1 MAFDD
6 MISVAKKQTTL
17 FTNAQPFLRFVTIPR
32 RKLSDDARA
41 NEAAHKIKEIITALT
56 KPLTDQEK
64 YAGKYELPK
73 EPRVCFTG
81 TLEDV
86 QSFYEGDLTKYTSSA
101 PHAAYTDGAPVM
113 PPTEEGVKRMLAGTR
128 HKPDEVIG
136 KLLPLMGIATV
147 EKVAINAVM
156 AGCKPQYMPLC
167 LALTECLTKFNI
179 AEALQGAQGWFAF
192 ETLVCGPYAREI
204 GLNSGGPGV
213 AGPAPLTP
221 GVPANTSIGRFVRL
235 MQINIGGIE
244 AGVNEAKGI
253 GNPYKTSFVMA
264 EDNEGSPWP
273 QFTTH
278 PDIGFKD
285 RESTATML
293 VCWGDILSGYK
304 ATPEQQSSKDIRER
318 VLSPVADAAKGLS
331 RPQQGLI
338 FHIGLKEAQNLAEA
352 GYSKD
357 DCRKWIWE
365 HCIDTWAVGQKR
377 GLGGGQLKVDFAI
390 QGKPLDIDPRF
401 NDKTLPP
408 DTIVKYY
415 PTLRHINIIVS
426 LSSYLGAIQNG
437 TPRWSAA
444 IDKWR

>member
-1 MAFDD
+1 
-6 MISVAKKQTTL
+6 
-17 FTNAQPFLRFVTIPR
+17 
-32 RKLSDDARA
+32 
-41 NEAAHKIKEIITALT
+41 
-56 KPLTDQEK
+56 
-64 YAGKYELPK
+64 
-73 EPRVCFTG
+73 
-81 TLEDV
+81 
-86 QSFYEGDLTKYTSSA
+86 
-101 PHAAYTDGAPVM
+101 
-113 PPTEEGVKRMLAGTR
+113 
-128 HKPDEVIG
+128 
-136 KLLPLMGIATV
+136 
-147 EKVAINAVM
+147 
-156 AGCKPQYMPLC
+156 
-167 LALTECLTKFNI
+167 
-179 AEALQGAQGWFAF
+179 
-192 ETLVCGPYAREI
+192 
-204 GLNSGGPGV
+204 
-213 AGPAPLTP
+213 
-221 GVPANTSIGRFVRL
+221 
-235 MQINIGGIE
+235 
-244 AGVNEAKGI
+244 
-253 GNPYKTSFVMA
+253 
-264 EDNEGSPWP
+264 
-273 QFTTH
+273 
-278 PDIGFKD
+278 
-285 RESTATML
+285 ML